1 MSNPSRQVDLVLRG
15 SLEDVAQAEDAVR
28 DLCEDSGYGRHSF
41 GMCLAVSECVIN
53 AIRHGNAF
61 DPGKQVRLSMTLA
74 GSRLTVCV
82 ADEGK
87 GFSPES
93 LADPLV
99 TGSTFQDA
107 GRGVLLMKTLMDD
120 VAFAF
125 RSGAG
130 FEVQMYKDL
139 AP

>member
-1 MSNPSRQVDLVLRG
+1 MLQG
-15 SLEDVAQAEDAVR
+15 SLEDVVQAEDAVR
-28 DLCEDSGYGRHSF
+28 GLCEDSGYGRHSF

-61 DPGKQVRLSMTLA
+61 DPGKQVHLSMTLA
-74 GSRLTVCV
+74 GSRLTVRV

-87 GFSPES
+87 GFTPEAS
-93 LADPLV
+93 
-99 TGSTFQDA
+99 SFQDA

-125 RSGAG
+125 RGGAG

-139 AP
+139 AA